1 MKLLDYIRGARK
13 GKEAHRLEKEA
24 MRDPFLAD
32 ALEGY
37 SRVGN
42 GADEQIEELRRR
54 IRARAVRKRNHA
66 VVWSIAASLLI
77 GVCIGSYFLFQE
89 KPLSDEARMAM
100 EQAVHPKPLSV
111 YEEEKKDE
119 LAEAVIKDSA
129 GPSKKLISES
139 KKFFL
144 LAPSSVVPHIMTHE
158 LMEEALEATID
169 DVPSA
174 MDNKMVMRASV
185 ANDSSFNAKVAVVG
199 KVRGKV
205 TDPSGEPLVGATVRV
220 KGTNQGTISDENGDF
235 TLKTDGNR
243 ELSVDYIGYES
254 VVLPVDTT
262 KDLLIAMNVD
272 DATLDEVVVVG
283 YGSQPKSSV
292 TGAIMS
298 LKMSGTPQPSIGR
311 KAFRRYL
318 KENLVHPSDKEC
330 ARAKGKVILTFR
342 VDKDG
347 RPESISVKKGLCASA
362 DKEAI
367 RLIEEG
373 PDWTIGDEPVEV
385 SIRFL

>member
-129 GPSKKLISES
+129 GPSKKLISEN
-139 KKFFL
+139 KKKKM
-144 LAPSSVVPHIMTHE
+144 LAPSSEVPQVMTQE

-169 DVPSA
+169 DEPSA
-174 MDNKMVMRASV
+174 MDKKMVMRASV
-185 ANDSSFNAKVAVVG
+185 ANDSSFNTKVAVVG

-254 VVLPVDTT
+254 VILPADTT

-292 TGAIMS
+292 TGATMS

-373 PDWTIGDEPVEV
+373 PDWTIGDESVEV
-385 SIRFL
+385 SIRF

>member
-100 EQAVHPKPLSV
+100 EQVVHPKPLSV

-129 GPSKKLISES
+129 GPSKKLISEN
-139 KKFFL
+139 KKKKM
-144 LAPSSVVPHIMTHE
+144 LAPSSEVPQVMTQE

-169 DVPSA
+169 DEPSA
-174 MDNKMVMRASV
+174 MDKKMVMRASV
-185 ANDSSFNAKVAVVG
+185 ANDSSFNTKVAVVG

-254 VVLPVDTT
+254 VILPADTT

-373 PDWTIGDEPVEV
+373 PDWTIGDESVEV
-385 SIRFL
+385 SIRF

>member
-89 KPLSDEARMAM
+89 KPLLDEARMAM

-129 GPSKKLISES
+129 GPSKKLISEN
-139 KKFFL
+139 KKKKM
-144 LAPSSVVPHIMTHE
+144 LAPSSEVPQVMTQE

-169 DVPSA
+169 DEPSA
-174 MDNKMVMRASV
+174 MDKKMVMRASV
-185 ANDSSFNAKVAVVG
+185 ANDSSFNTKVAVVG

-254 VVLPVDTT
+254 VVLPADTT

-385 SIRFL
+385 SIRF

>member
-13 GKEAHRLEKEA
+13 GKEAHRQEKEA

-119 LAEAVIKDSA
+119 LAEVVIKDSA
-129 GPSKKLISES
+129 GPSKKLISEN
-139 KKFFL
+139 KKKKM
-144 LAPSSVVPHIMTHE
+144 LAPSSEVPQVMTQE

-169 DVPSA
+169 DEPSA
-174 MDNKMVMRASV
+174 MDKKMVMRASV

-254 VVLPVDTT
+254 VVLPADTT

-385 SIRFL
+385 SIRF

>member
-37 SRVGN
+37 SRVGD

-129 GPSKKLISES
+129 GPSKKLISEN
-139 KKFFL
+139 KKKKM
-144 LAPSSVVPHIMTHE
+144 LAPSSEVPQVMTQE

-169 DVPSA
+169 DEPSA
-174 MDNKMVMRASV
+174 MDKKMVMRASV

-254 VVLPVDTT
+254 VVLPADTT

-272 DATLDEVVVVG
+272 DAILDEVVVVG

-385 SIRFL
+385 SIRF

>member
-129 GPSKKLISES
+129 GPSKKLISEN
-139 KKFFL
+139 KKKKM
-144 LAPSSVVPHIMTHE
+144 LAPSSEVPQVMTQE

-169 DVPSA
+169 DEPSA
-174 MDNKMVMRASV
+174 MDKKMVMRASV

-254 VVLPVDTT
+254 VVLPADTT

-347 RPESISVKKGLCASA
+347 RPEFISVKKGLCASA

-385 SIRFL
+385 SIRF

>member
-66 VVWSIAASLLI
+66 VVWSIAASLLM

-139 KKFFL
+139 KKKKM
-144 LAPSSVVPHIMTHE
+144 LAPSSEVPQIMTQE

-169 DVPSA
+169 DEPSA
-174 MDNKMVMRASV
+174 MDKKMVMRASV

-235 TLKTDGNR
+235 TLKTYGNR
-243 ELSVDYIGYES
+243 ELSVDYIGFES
-254 VVLPVDTT
+254 VVLPADTT

-385 SIRFL
+385 SIRF

>member
-119 LAEAVIKDSA
+119 LAEVVIKDSA
-129 GPSKKLISES
+129 GPSKKLISEN
-139 KKFFL
+139 KKKKM
-144 LAPSSVVPHIMTHE
+144 LAPSSEVPQVMTQE

-169 DVPSA
+169 DEPSA
-174 MDNKMVMRASV
+174 MDKKMVMRASV
-185 ANDSSFNAKVAVVG
+185 ANDSSFNTKVAVVG

-254 VVLPVDTT
+254 VVLPADTT

-373 PDWTIGDEPVEV
+373 PDWTIGDESVEV
-385 SIRFL
+385 SIRF

>member
-119 LAEAVIKDSA
+119 LAEVVIKDSA
-129 GPSKKLISES
+129 GPSKKLISEN
-139 KKFFL
+139 KKKKM
-144 LAPSSVVPHIMTHE
+144 LAPSSEVPQVMTQE

-169 DVPSA
+169 DEPSA
-174 MDNKMVMRASV
+174 MDKKMVMRASV

-254 VVLPVDTT
+254 VVLPADTT

-347 RPESISVKKGLCASA
+347 RTESISVKKGLCASA

-385 SIRFL
+385 SIRF

>member
-129 GPSKKLISES
+129 GPSKKLISEN
-139 KKFFL
+139 KKKKM
-144 LAPSSVVPHIMTHE
+144 LAPSSEVPQVITQE

-169 DVPSA
+169 DEPSA
-174 MDNKMVMRASV
+174 MDKKMVMRASV
-185 ANDSSFNAKVAVVG
+185 ANDSSFNTKVAVVG

-254 VVLPVDTT
+254 VVLPADTT

-385 SIRFL
+385 SIRF

>member
-37 SRVGN
+37 SCVGN

-119 LAEAVIKDSA
+119 LAEVVIKDSA
-129 GPSKKLISES
+129 GPSKKLISEN
-139 KKFFL
+139 KKKKM
-144 LAPSSVVPHIMTHE
+144 LAPSSEVPQVMTQE

-169 DVPSA
+169 DEPSA
-174 MDNKMVMRASV
+174 MDKKMVMRASV

-254 VVLPVDTT
+254 VVLPADTT

-385 SIRFL
+385 SIRF

>member
-111 YEEEKKDE
+111 YEDEKKDE

-139 KKFFL
+139 KKKKM
-144 LAPSSVVPHIMTHE
+144 LAPSSEVPQIMTQE

-169 DVPSA
+169 DEPSA
-174 MDNKMVMRASV
+174 MDKKMVMRASV

-385 SIRFL
+385 SIRF

>member
-119 LAEAVIKDSA
+119 LAEVVIKDSA
-129 GPSKKLISES
+129 GPSKKLISEN
-139 KKFFL
+139 KKKKM
-144 LAPSSVVPHIMTHE
+144 LAPSSEVPQVMTQE

-169 DVPSA
+169 DEPSA
-174 MDNKMVMRASV
+174 MDKKMVMRASV
-185 ANDSSFNAKVAVVG
+185 ANDSSFNTKVAVVG

-254 VVLPVDTT
+254 VVLPADTT

-385 SIRFL
+385 SIRF

>member
-1 MKLLDYIRGARK
+1 MKLLDYIRGDRK

-119 LAEAVIKDSA
+119 LAEVVIKDSA
-129 GPSKKLISES
+129 GPSKKLISEN
-139 KKFFL
+139 KKKKM
-144 LAPSSVVPHIMTHE
+144 LAPSSEVPQVMTQE

-169 DVPSA
+169 DRPSA
-174 MDNKMVMRASV
+174 MDKKMVMRASV
-185 ANDSSFNAKVAVVG
+185 ANDSSFNTKVAVVG

-254 VVLPVDTT
+254 VILPADTT

-373 PDWTIGDEPVEV
+373 PDWTIGDESVEV
-385 SIRFL
+385 SIRF

>member
-129 GPSKKLISES
+129 GPSKKLISEN
-139 KKFFL
+139 KKKKM
-144 LAPSSVVPHIMTHE
+144 LAPSSEVPQVMTQE

-169 DVPSA
+169 DRPSS
-174 MDNKMVMRASV
+174 MDKKMVMRASV
-185 ANDSSFNAKVAVVG
+185 ANDSSFNTKVAVVG

-254 VVLPVDTT
+254 VVLPADTT

-385 SIRFL
+385 SIRF

>member
-54 IRARAVRKRNHA
+54 IRAHAVRKRNHA

-119 LAEAVIKDSA
+119 LAEVVIKDSA
-129 GPSKKLISES
+129 GPSKKLISEN
-139 KKFFL
+139 KKKKM
-144 LAPSSVVPHIMTHE
+144 LAPSSEVPQVMTQE

-169 DVPSA
+169 DEPSA
-174 MDNKMVMRASV
+174 MDKKMVMRASV

-254 VVLPVDTT
+254 VVLPADTT

-385 SIRFL
+385 SIRF

>member
-129 GPSKKLISES
+129 GPSKKLISEN
-139 KKFFL
+139 KKKKM
-144 LAPSSVVPHIMTHE
+144 LAPSSEVPQVMTQE

-169 DVPSA
+169 DEPSA
-174 MDNKMVMRASV
+174 MDKKMVMRASV
-185 ANDSSFNAKVAVVG
+185 ANDSSFNTKVAVVG

-385 SIRFL
+385 SIRF

>member
-37 SRVGN
+37 SRIGN

-54 IRARAVRKRNHA
+54 IRVRAVRKRNHA
-66 VVWSIAASLLI
+66 VAWSIAASLLI

-89 KPLSDEARMAM
+89 KPLSDEAQMAM

-129 GPSKKLISES
+129 GPSKKLISEN
-139 KKFFL
+139 KKKKM
-144 LAPSSVVPHIMTHE
+144 LAPSSEVPQVMTQE

-169 DVPSA
+169 DGPSA
-174 MDNKMVMRASV
+174 MDKKMVMRASV

-254 VVLPVDTT
+254 VVLPADTT

-385 SIRFL
+385 SIRF

>member
-1 MKLLDYIRGARK
+1 M
-13 GKEAHRLEKEA
+13 
-24 MRDPFLAD
+24 
-32 ALEGY
+32 
-37 SRVGN
+37 
-42 GADEQIEELRRR
+42 
-54 IRARAVRKRNHA
+54 
-66 VVWSIAASLLI
+66 VWSIAASLLI

-119 LAEAVIKDSA
+119 LAEVVIKDSA
-129 GPSKKLISES
+129 GPSKKLISEN
-139 KKFFL
+139 KKKKM
-144 LAPSSVVPHIMTHE
+144 LAPSSEVPQVMTQE

-169 DVPSA
+169 DEPSA
-174 MDNKMVMRASV
+174 MDKKMVMRASV

-254 VVLPVDTT
+254 VVLPADTT

-283 YGSQPKSSV
+283 YGSQPKSRV
-292 TGAIMS
+292 TGAITS

-385 SIRFL
+385 SIRF

>member
-129 GPSKKLISES
+129 GPSKKLISEN
-139 KKFFL
+139 KKKKM
-144 LAPSSVVPHIMTHE
+144 LAPSSEVPQVMTQE

-169 DVPSA
+169 DEPSA
-174 MDNKMVMRASV
+174 MDKKMVMRASV

-254 VVLPVDTT
+254 VVLPADTT

-272 DATLDEVVVVG
+272 DAILDEVVVVG

-385 SIRFL
+385 SIRF

>member
-42 GADEQIEELRRR
+42 GVDEQIEELRRR

-129 GPSKKLISES
+129 GPSKKLISEN
-139 KKFFL
+139 KKKKM
-144 LAPSSVVPHIMTHE
+144 LAPSSEVPQVMTQE

-169 DVPSA
+169 DESSA
-174 MDNKMVMRASV
+174 MDKKMVMRASV
-185 ANDSSFNAKVAVVG
+185 ANDSSFNTKVAVVG

-254 VVLPVDTT
+254 VVLPADTT

-373 PDWTIGDEPVEV
+373 PDWTIGDESVEV
-385 SIRFL
+385 SIRF

>member
-129 GPSKKLISES
+129 GPSKKLISEN
-139 KKFFL
+139 KKKKM
-144 LAPSSVVPHIMTHE
+144 LAPSSEVPQVMTQE

-169 DVPSA
+169 DEPSA
-174 MDNKMVMRASV
+174 MDKKMVMRASV
-185 ANDSSFNAKVAVVG
+185 ANDSSFNTKVAVVG

-254 VVLPVDTT
+254 VILPADTT

-385 SIRFL
+385 SIRF

>member
-129 GPSKKLISES
+129 GPSKKLISEN
-139 KKFFL
+139 KKKKM
-144 LAPSSVVPHIMTHE
+144 LAPSSEVPQVMTQE

-169 DVPSA
+169 DEPSA
-174 MDNKMVMRASV
+174 MDKKMVMRASV
-185 ANDSSFNAKVAVVG
+185 ANDSSFNTKVAVVG

-254 VVLPVDTT
+254 VVLPADTT

-318 KENLVHPSDKEC
+318 KEDLVHPSDKEC

-342 VDKDG
+342 VEKDG

-385 SIRFL
+385 SIRF

>member
-139 KKFFL
+139 KKKKM
-144 LAPSSVVPHIMTHE
+144 LAPSSEVPQVMTQE

-169 DVPSA
+169 DEPSA
-174 MDNKMVMRASV
+174 MDKKMVMRASV

-254 VVLPVDTT
+254 VVLPADTT

-385 SIRFL
+385 SIRF

>member
-42 GADEQIEELRRR
+42 GADDQIEEVRRR

-111 YEEEKKDE
+111 YEDEENDE

-139 KKFFL
+139 KKKKM
-144 LAPSSVVPHIMTHE
+144 LAPSSEVPQIMTQE

-169 DVPSA
+169 DEPSA
-174 MDNKMVMRASV
+174 MDKKMVMRASV

-385 SIRFL
+385 SIRF

>member
-54 IRARAVRKRNHA
+54 IRARAVRKRNHV

-129 GPSKKLISES
+129 GPSKKLISEN
-139 KKFFL
+139 KKKKM
-144 LAPSSVVPHIMTHE
+144 LAPSSEVPQVMTQE

-169 DVPSA
+169 DEPSA
-174 MDNKMVMRASV
+174 MDKKMVMRASV
-185 ANDSSFNAKVAVVG
+185 ANDSSFNTKVAVVG

-254 VVLPVDTT
+254 VILPADTT

-318 KENLVHPSDKEC
+318 KENLVHPSDKC

-385 SIRFL
+385 SIRF

>member
-111 YEEEKKDE
+111 YEEEKKEE

-129 GPSKKLISES
+129 GPSKKLISEN
-139 KKFFL
+139 KKKKM
-144 LAPSSVVPHIMTHE
+144 LAPSSEVPQVMTQE

-169 DVPSA
+169 DEPSA
-174 MDNKMVMRASV
+174 MDKKMVMRASV

-254 VVLPVDTT
+254 VVLPADTT

-373 PDWTIGDEPVEV
+373 PDWTIGDESVEV
-385 SIRFL
+385 SIRF

>member
-54 IRARAVRKRNHA
+54 IRARAVRKRNHV

-119 LAEAVIKDSA
+119 LAEVVIKDSA
-129 GPSKKLISES
+129 GPSKKLISEN
-139 KKFFL
+139 KKKKM
-144 LAPSSVVPHIMTHE
+144 LAPSSEVPQVMTQE

-169 DVPSA
+169 DRPSS
-174 MDNKMVMRASV
+174 MDKKMVMRVSV
-185 ANDSSFNAKVAVVG
+185 ANDSSFNTKVAVVG

-254 VVLPVDTT
+254 VILPADTT

-385 SIRFL
+385 SIRF

>member
-139 KKFFL
+139 KKKKM
-144 LAPSSVVPHIMTHE
+144 LAPSSEVPQIMTQE

-169 DVPSA
+169 DEPSA
-174 MDNKMVMRASV
+174 MDKKMVMRASV
-185 ANDSSFNAKVAVVG
+185 VNDSSFNAKVAVVG

-254 VVLPVDTT
+254 VVLPADTT

-385 SIRFL
+385 SIRF

>member
-32 ALEGY
+32 VLEGY

-119 LAEAVIKDSA
+119 LAEVVIKDSA
-129 GPSKKLISES
+129 GPSKKLISEN
-139 KKFFL
+139 KKKKM
-144 LAPSSVVPHIMTHE
+144 LAPSSEVPQVMTQE

-169 DVPSA
+169 DRPSS
-174 MDNKMVMRASV
+174 MDKKMVMRASV
-185 ANDSSFNAKVAVVG
+185 ANDSSFNTKVAVVG

-254 VVLPVDTT
+254 VVLPADTT

-385 SIRFL
+385 SIRF

>member
-54 IRARAVRKRNHA
+54 IRARAVRKCNHV

-100 EQAVHPKPLSV
+100 EQAVHPKPLLV

-129 GPSKKLISES
+129 GPSKKLISEN
-139 KKFFL
+139 KKKKM
-144 LAPSSVVPHIMTHE
+144 LAPSSEVPQVMTQE

-169 DVPSA
+169 DRPSS
-174 MDNKMVMRASV
+174 MDKKMVMRASV
-185 ANDSSFNAKVAVVG
+185 ANDSSFNTKVAVVG

-254 VVLPVDTT
+254 VILPADTT

-385 SIRFL
+385 SIRF

>member
-37 SRVGN
+37 SCVGN
-42 GADEQIEELRRR
+42 GVDEQIEELRRR

-119 LAEAVIKDSA
+119 LAEVVIKDSA
-129 GPSKKLISES
+129 GPSKKLISEN
-139 KKFFL
+139 KKKKM
-144 LAPSSVVPHIMTHE
+144 LAPSSEVPQVMTQE

-169 DVPSA
+169 DEPSA
-174 MDNKMVMRASV
+174 MDKKMVMRASV

-254 VVLPVDTT
+254 VVLPADTT

-272 DATLDEVVVVG
+272 DAILDEVVVVG

-298 LKMSGTPQPSIGR
+298 LKMLGTPQPSIGR

-385 SIRFL
+385 SIRF

>member
-42 GADEQIEELRRR
+42 GADEQIEELRLR

-139 KKFFL
+139 KKKKM
-144 LAPSSVVPHIMTHE
+144 LAPSSEVPQIMTQE

-169 DVPSA
+169 DEPSA
-174 MDNKMVMRASV
+174 MDKKMVMRASV

-385 SIRFL
+385 SIRF

>member
-119 LAEAVIKDSA
+119 LAEVVIKDSA
-129 GPSKKLISES
+129 GPSKKLISEN
-139 KKFFL
+139 KKKKM
-144 LAPSSVVPHIMTHE
+144 LAPSSEVPQIMTQE

-169 DVPSA
+169 DEPSA
-174 MDNKMVMRASV
+174 MDKKMVMRASV

-254 VVLPVDTT
+254 VVLPADTT

-347 RPESISVKKGLCASA
+347 RPESINVKKGLCASA

-385 SIRFL
+385 SIRF

>member
-1 MKLLDYIRGARK
+1 MKLLDYIRGDRK

-129 GPSKKLISES
+129 SPSKILISEN
-139 KKFFL
+139 KKKKM
-144 LAPSSVVPHIMTHE
+144 LAPSSEVPQVMTQE

-169 DVPSA
+169 DEPSA
-174 MDNKMVMRASV
+174 MDKKMVMRASV

-254 VVLPVDTT
+254 VVLPADTT

-385 SIRFL
+385 SIRF

>member
-37 SRVGN
+37 SCVGN

-129 GPSKKLISES
+129 GPSKKLISEN
-139 KKFFL
+139 KKKKM
-144 LAPSSVVPHIMTHE
+144 LAPSSEVPQVMTQE

-169 DVPSA
+169 DRPSA
-174 MDNKMVMRASV
+174 MDKKMVMRASV
-185 ANDSSFNAKVAVVG
+185 ANDSSFNTKVAVVG

-254 VVLPVDTT
+254 VILPADTT

-373 PDWTIGDEPVEV
+373 PDWTIGDESVEV
-385 SIRFL
+385 SIRF

>member
-129 GPSKKLISES
+129 GPSKKLISEN
-139 KKFFL
+139 KKKKM
-144 LAPSSVVPHIMTHE
+144 LAPSSEVPQVMTQE

-169 DVPSA
+169 DEPSA
-174 MDNKMVMRASV
+174 MDKKMVMRASV
-185 ANDSSFNAKVAVVG
+185 ANDSSFNAKVVVVG

-220 KGTNQGTISDENGDF
+220 RGTNQGTISDENGDF

-254 VVLPVDTT
+254 VILPADTT

-373 PDWTIGDEPVEV
+373 PDWTIGDESVEV
-385 SIRFL
+385 SIRF

>member
-119 LAEAVIKDSA
+119 LAEVVIKDSA
-129 GPSKKLISES
+129 GPSKKLISEN
-139 KKFFL
+139 KKKKM
-144 LAPSSVVPHIMTHE
+144 LAPSSEVPQVMTQE

-169 DVPSA
+169 DRPSA
-174 MDNKMVMRASV
+174 MDKKMVMRASV

-254 VVLPVDTT
+254 VVLPADTT

-272 DATLDEVVVVG
+272 DAILDEVVVVG
-283 YGSQPKSSV
+283 YSSQPKSSV

-385 SIRFL
+385 SIRF

>member
-129 GPSKKLISES
+129 GPSKKLISEN
-139 KKFFL
+139 KKKKM
-144 LAPSSVVPHIMTHE
+144 LAPSSEVPQVMTQE

-169 DVPSA
+169 DRPSA
-174 MDNKMVMRASV
+174 MDKKMVMRASV

-254 VVLPVDTT
+254 VVLPADTT

-373 PDWTIGDEPVEV
+373 PDWTIGDESVEV
-385 SIRFL
+385 SIRF

>member
-119 LAEAVIKDSA
+119 LAEVVIKDSA
-129 GPSKKLISES
+129 GPSKKLISEN
-139 KKFFL
+139 KKKKM
-144 LAPSSVVPHIMTHE
+144 LAPSSEVPQVMTQE

-169 DVPSA
+169 DRPSA
-174 MDNKMVMRASV
+174 MDKKMVMRASV
-185 ANDSSFNAKVAVVG
+185 TNDSSFNAKVAVVG

-254 VVLPVDTT
+254 VVLPADTT

-272 DATLDEVVVVG
+272 DAILDEVVVVG

-385 SIRFL
+385 SIRF